1 MDWDCLTVATFF
13 LMVFLGVTVFSPPL
27 PLGTVGSGGTVGGDG
42 SGGGAVV
49 G

>member
-13 LMVFLGVTVFSPPL
+13 LMVFLGVTVFSPL
-27 PLGTVGSGGTVGGDG
+27 PLGTVGSGGMVGGDG